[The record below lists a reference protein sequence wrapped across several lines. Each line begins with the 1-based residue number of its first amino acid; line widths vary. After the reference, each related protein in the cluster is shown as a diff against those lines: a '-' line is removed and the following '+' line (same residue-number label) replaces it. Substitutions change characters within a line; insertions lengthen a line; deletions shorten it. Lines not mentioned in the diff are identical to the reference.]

1 MPERIPNKTVKRWRK
16 MALDDFKKTT
26 KQHPEWKVPRVEF
39 KRILSGESILRD
51 IDEYVELE
59 SDSEYLGDR
68 EDN

>member
-1 MPERIPNKTVKRWRK
+1 